1 MKYKISILICALIVL
16 VLSFSYFFSPTVEVS
31 GETEENRSM
40 STFKMIFNPVTDE
53 KSVVYNADK
62 NISDRFEDALKDQL
76 FLRNFILFEVM
87 NPLEGKLANM
97 YSDTALFISSI
108 GEGLE
113 PLETGPANSG
123 MTEVVETGDDLQDT
137 GDDETEVPVVLDFE
151 KYPGY
156 GYARLKSFPKQ
167 NYSYRRV
174 GTLASFNGTDWLGDV
189 PSSLEGCKVE
199 VAMQLVDQ
207 VELIK
212 ERYPDMRFYTYFVP
226 HIQHTSWFSRYIG
239 ATVPDIHEN
248 IAQILPEYVKVD
260 RFIYYDIDDYMD
272 TNFKTDHHWSYKGS
286 RRGYEDVYD
295 MMAEDLDL
303 SPIKDP
309 IRTWNFTK
317 LYGVEYVGSR
327 GRTIRGYDDYDEF
340 IVYEYELGERETFA
354 VNPYF
359 PKYEK
364 QITLGL
370 FNKYK
375 AGEINMEW
383 GYDHYINFYSQ
394 GYDMNGRKYADSTSM
409 YVIKN
414 VDSENTHNLLMVGDS
429 TQRAYRDVIA
439 SHFNTTV
446 YMDYRIMSVMPIDEI
461 IDRYKIDVMLIGGI
475 TDPWYGD
482 VYRFNM
488 QNFEGVEV
496 EE

>member
-1 MKYKISILICALIVL
+1 MKYKVSILVCALLVL
-16 VLSFSYFFSPTVEVS
+16 ALSFSYFFTDTVEVS
-31 GETEENRSM
+31 PESSENRSM
-40 STFKMIFNPVTDE
+40 FTFKMIFDPVTDKE
-53 KSVVYNADK
+53 SVVYNADK
-62 NISDRFEDALKDQL
+62 NVSDRFEDALKDQI
-76 FLRNFILFEVM
+76 FLRDTILFDIM
-87 NPLEGKLANM
+87 NPLEGKLANL
-97 YSDTALFISSI
+97 YSDTVSFLSSI
-108 GEGLE
+108 GEGRE
-113 PLETGPANSG
+113 PLETGPSDSATTDAN
-123 MTEVVETGDDLQDT
+123 ETGNGPEDPDV
-137 GDDETEVPVVLDFE
+137 DETEAPVVLDFE
-151 KYPGY
+151 TYPGY

-174 GTLASFNGTDWLGDV
+174 GSYASFNGTDWLGDV
-189 PSSLEGCKVE
+189 PSALGGYKTE

-207 VELIK
+207 LDLIK
-212 ERYPDMRFYTYFVP
+212 ERYPDMSMYVYFVP
-226 HIQHTSWFSRYIG
+226 QIQHTSWFSRYIG

-248 IAQILPEYVKVD
+248 LAQIIPEYIKVD
-260 RFIYYDIDDYMD
+260 RFVFYDIDDYMD

-309 IRTWNFTK
+309 IRTWNYTNLF
-317 LYGVEYVGSR
+317 GVEYVGSR

-340 IVYEYELGERETFA
+340 IVYEYDLGERDTYA

-359 PKYEK
+359 PKRET

-375 AGEINMEW
+375 TGDINYDY
-383 GYDHYINFYSQ
+383 GYDHYINYYSA
-394 GYDMNGRKYADSTSM
+394 GYDNNGRNYADSTHM
-409 YVIKN
+409 YIIKN
-414 VDSENTHNLLMVGDS
+414 RNSTASHNLLIVGDS

-446 YMDYRIMSVMPIDEI
+446 YLDYRIMSVMPIDEI
-461 IDRYKIDVMLIGGI
+461 IERYKIDVMLIGGI

-488 QNFEGVEV
+488 QNFDLGEV
-496 EE
+496 E